1 MARTKKTFHSLSPCD
16 QVSIASL
23 VKAVPVSAIGEAM
36 AECSRKTIRRRK
48 LSVELLIY
56 YVIFLGFFG
65 HSTAEVL
72 KYVLNGLSRI
82 FPGCFRGTACES
94 AISQGRTRL
103 GDEVMRLLF
112 KIVCRPLADAGR
124 PKSWSF
130 HKGLRLVAI
139 DGSDLD
145 LPDEKAIRKEY
156 PIANDGGKNR
166 HPCPKL
172 LQRAWRWA
180 PGACSTPRY
189 GHPRRRREAEDASH
203 GRLEAA
209 LTDALLER
217 LPSGALLLGDRFH
230 PSCRNM
236 LAVVGRGSH
245 FLFRAKDSMALLPD
259 GELADGS
266 CLATVRRRKEAHG
279 ERMEVTVR
287 VINYCICDKD
297 RKVVGEGRLVTSLM
311 DEAAFP
317 AQELAALY
325 HERWEAELL
334 YDEIK
339 THVLGGALKG
349 LRSKTPA
356 LARQEFWGLLIAH
369 YVVRKAIFEAA
380 ESSGRDP
387 DDISFTERLKSS
399 AATRARRFSP
409 MKASSNCQIVAETAR
424 LKVKSSRGST
434 MNAVKKKRA
443 STGSTLIMH
452 YHAQL
457 ACRGCGSTSLK

>member
-56 YVIFLGFFG
+56 YVIFLSFFAG

-172 LQRAWRWA
+172 RFNALVEVGSRCMFDAEMADTRGDDGK
-180 PGACSTPRY
+180 PKTLGAKDDS
-189 GHPRRRREAEDASH
+189 
-203 GRLEAA
+203 EAA

-387 DDISFTERLKSS
+387 DDISFTGTVEIIRRHTG
-399 AATRARRFSP
+399 AAVFPPHEKLRGNLGQHRRRDGAP
-409 MKASSNCQIVAETAR
+409 EGQVEQGEAQRTGRQE
-424 LKVKSSRGST
+424 G
-434 MNAVKKKRA
+434 NALPQEA
-443 STGSTLIMH
+443 P
-452 YHAQL
+452 
-457 ACRGCGSTSLK
+457 